1 MFAPSTEEE
10 AGDDFANV
18 GGCIMK
24 CPHSTERER
33 KEEPHDSL
41 ASSVVSSHEIKS
53 AFAERRDYL
62 YWISLVITGDDAIA
76 EQAMLNANE
85 LSASWSGVFR
95 DWLVGWA
102 NDVTVRAAVRAVH
115 DLISASA
122 KRYAGSSGKTSDDDV
137 LSDVSSGVLSDG
149 QIASLRQVDPR
160 DIIAA
165 LDPLARSALVLR
177 GIQHASIVDCALLLD
192 VPRQIVAAAYSEA
205 LRWNSERTG
214 ADLMVSGGAWTNLT
228 PNT

>member
-1 MFAPSTEEE
+1 
-10 AGDDFANV
+10 
-18 GGCIMK
+18 MK
-24 CPHSTERER
+24 CSHSTERER
-33 KEEPHDSL
+33 QEPFRDSL
-41 ASSVVSSHEIKS
+41 ASSLASNQEIKS
-53 AFAERRDYL
+53 VFAEQRDYL

-95 DWLVGWA
+95 DWLIEWA
-102 NDVTVRAAVRAVH
+102 NHVTVRAAVRAVH
-115 DLISASA
+115 DLISESA
-122 KRYAGSSGKTSDDDV
+122 KRYAGSSRETSDSDVPSDV
-137 LSDVSSGVLSDG
+137 LSGD

-177 GIQHASIVDCALLLD
+177 GMQHASIADCALLLD
-192 VPRQIVAAAYSEA
+192 VPRQIVAGAYRQA
-205 LRWNSERTG
+205 LRWNSERVG
-214 ADLMVSGGAWTNLT
+214 VDLMMSGGIWTNLT